1 MKNIVLP
8 DNKERSLA
16 FYLAMEEFVARS
28 VEDEAF
34 FVWRVAPTVIIGR
47 NQDLEAEVNMDYC
60 RQHDVKVVR
69 RKSGGGCVYS
79 DMGNIMISFVSRRG
93 DVAEI
98 FDKYLTSLTLCL
110 RSLGLSAEKT
120 GRNDILVEGRK
131 VSGNAFHQ
139 MPDRS
144 VVHGTLLY
152 DTDFEALEKAIR
164 PPVEK
169 LVRHGVASVRQRVEN
184 LRTYLDPYKIDS
196 VETLQRYLVE
206 YFCDGT
212 IALSETDV
220 RNIEENSYEYE
231 IPVGQY
237 VIGIGE
243 ALWDCLPEG
252 RKIGGAPANFA
263 YHAGQFGF
271 RSLAISAIGD
281 DQLGRE
287 IKEKFDQRGLDYRL
301 ETVPYPTGTVQVTLD
316 EKGIPCYEIKENVAW
331 DNIPYSS
338 ALEELAKNCKA
349 VCFGSL
355 AQRNEVSRE
364 TINRF
369 LDAMPDSDDTYK
381 IFDINLRQHFYCKE
395 TIENSFGKCNVLK
408 INDEEL
414 VVVSEMFGCQGLS
427 QEEACKKLLK
437 DYGFRMLILTCG
449 TDGSYVFSADE
460 VSFQN
465 TPKVEVADTVGA
477 GDSFTGSFIASILRG
492 KTIPEAHKRAVE
504 VSAFVCTQKG
514 AMPVLPEDMTN

>member
-98 FDKYLTSLTLCL
+98 FDKYLTALTLCL
-110 RSLGLSAEKT
+110 RSLGLSAEKS
-120 GRNDILVEGRK
+120 GRNDILIEGRK

-184 LRTYLDPYKIDS
+184 LKTYLDPDRVASIEILED
-196 VETLQRYLVE
+196 YLTG
-206 YFCDGT
+206 YFCDGS
-212 IALSETDV
+212 IMLDEDDV
-220 RNIEENSYEYE
+220 DKIEEMISEYE
-231 IPVGQY
+231 I
-237 VIGIGE
+237 
-243 ALWDCLPEG
+243 
-252 RKIGGAPANFA
+252 
-263 YHAGQFGF
+263 
-271 RSLAISAIGD
+271 
-281 DQLGRE
+281 
-287 IKEKFDQRGLDYRL
+287 
-301 ETVPYPTGTVQVTLD
+301 
-316 EKGIPCYEIKENVAW
+316 
-331 DNIPYSS
+331 
-338 ALEELAKNCKA
+338 
-349 VCFGSL
+349 
-355 AQRNEVSRE
+355 
-364 TINRF
+364 
-369 LDAMPDSDDTYK
+369 
-381 IFDINLRQHFYCKE
+381 
-395 TIENSFGKCNVLK
+395 
-408 INDEEL
+408 
-414 VVVSEMFGCQGLS
+414 
-427 QEEACKKLLK
+427 
-437 DYGFRMLILTCG
+437 
-449 TDGSYVFSADE
+449 FS
-460 VSFQN
+460 
-465 TPKVEVADTVGA
+465 
-477 GDSFTGSFIASILRG
+477 
-492 KTIPEAHKRAVE
+492 
-504 VSAFVCTQKG
+504 
-514 AMPVLPEDMTN
+514 